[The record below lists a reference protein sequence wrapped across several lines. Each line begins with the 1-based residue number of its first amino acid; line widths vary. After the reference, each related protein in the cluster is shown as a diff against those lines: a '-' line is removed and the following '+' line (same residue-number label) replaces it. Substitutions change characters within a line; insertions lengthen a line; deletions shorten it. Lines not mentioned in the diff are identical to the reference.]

1 MQLRKARKRVLEEIM
16 GREENQKK
24 SKATFAQL
32 FCEFPMVAKATGFK
46 KKLLLSNMPLVLAD
60 AYVKLAVSRKTG
72 VTYRHTKYKAV
83 AIMAALGLK
92 QQVKRISQLLCLQ
105 DKECMEIR
113 TPIFDA
119 DVSQLLCL
127 QDKVCIGNSIP
138 IVPIVDAD
146 VEAVV
151 KCVRSLMW
159 CWDEAEQKLQRF
171 RQRNSRRKENKGNMS
186 QQTMV
191 QSGSAG
197 NFTKS
202 MGSDEICVDRDK
214 IIVRTLR
221 LESTK
226 QEYILNGI
234 QRSVPGGNL

>member
-1 MQLRKARKRVLEEIM
+1 MQLRKARKRVLEDKKD
-16 GREENQKK
+16 REENQKK

-60 AYVKLAVSRKTG
+60 AYVKQAVSRKTG
-72 VTYRHTKYKAV
+72 VTDRHTCHKAV

-105 DKECMEIR
+105 DKECIENSR
-113 TPIFDA
+113 PIVDA

-151 KCVRSLMW
+151 HSVRSLMW
-159 CWDEAEQKLQRF
+159 CWDEAEQNLKDVDLVD
-171 RQRNSRRKENKGNMS
+171 SL
-186 QQTMV
+186 TL
-191 QSGSAG
+191 AG
-197 NFTKS
+197 N
-202 MGSDEICVDRDK
+202 
-214 IIVRTLR
+214 VRVHRVLHR
-221 LESTK
+221 C
-226 QEYILNGI
+226 
-234 QRSVPGGNL
+234 